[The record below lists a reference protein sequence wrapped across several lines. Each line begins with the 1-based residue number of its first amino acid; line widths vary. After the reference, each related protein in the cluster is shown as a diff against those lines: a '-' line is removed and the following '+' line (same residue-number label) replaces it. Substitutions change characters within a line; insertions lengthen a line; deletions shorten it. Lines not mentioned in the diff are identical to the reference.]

1 MKSSRP
7 TLAVAAVLLG
17 AAALMQSTLAF
28 RGTSNDYAWFDQI
41 VEVRGLLLENF
52 VTPVDEG

>member
-28 RGTSNDYAWFDQI
+28 RWTSNYYAWFDPI
-41 VEVRGLLLENF
+41 VEVR
-52 VTPVDEG
+52 